1 MHYDYLIVGSGLS
14 GSTIANLLKNAGKKV
29 LVLEKR
35 DDVGGNISTAIQDDI
50 IVHTYG
56 PHIFHT
62 SDKFAWDMFNNN
74 VEVYP
79 FINSPIANCHGEFY
93 HMPFNMNTFHELWG
107 ATTAE
112 EAKANGVKAVEL
124 NTAFAESEV
133 IILAGGNT
141 PENQFTAAMAGMLI
155 LTAAVAVHVT
165 TSKADR

>member
-62 SDKFAWDMFNNN
+62 SDKFAWDMFNKN

-79 FINSPIANCHGEFY
+79 FINSPWQLAIGLIK
-93 HMPFNMNTFHELWG
+93 FHTGNIKQERIHIC
-107 ATTAE
+107 A
-112 EAKANGVKAVEL
+112 
-124 NTAFAESEV
+124 
-133 IILAGGNT
+133 AG
-141 PENQFTAAMAGMLI
+141 L
-155 LTAAVAVHVT
+155 
-165 TSKADR
+165 

>member
-62 SDKFAWDMFNNN
+62 SDKFAWDMFNKN

-107 ATTAE
+107 VTTAE
-112 EAKANGVKAVEL
+112 EAKAKIAEEVEKEHIDEPKNL
-124 NTAFAESEV
+124 EEQAIKLVGRTIYEK
-133 IILAGGNT
+133 
-141 PENQFTAAMAGMLI
+141 LI
-155 LTAAVAVHVT
+155 KGYTE
-165 TSKADR
+165 KQWGRD